1 MVWNFSTVMAQAG
14 PGWAPHSADAH
25 YAPDS
30 MRARL
35 AAAKMALQ
43 YPERVERLES
53 GLGWRIKP
61 LPDPAQVASILA
73 GQHAERG
80 AP

>member
-1 MVWNFSTVMAQAG
+1 MAWNFSTVMAQAG
-14 PGWAPHSADAH
+14 PGWALPDVDAP

-43 YPERVERLES
+43 YPERVERLEN

-61 LPDPAQVASILA
+61 LPEPARMAWIPV
-73 GQHAERG
+73 GPHAERG